1 MTAATGTAP
10 CRLVTIPISHY
21 CEKARWAL
29 DRAGIPFEERAHLQ
43 VLHRI
48 AARRAG
54 GRTVPVLLTPEGVLG
69 ESADILAYADARTPR
84 GRRLFPEDAEAAAEV
99 RAVERDLDERLGP
112 HGRRWMYNELRG
124 DRDVAGRYGLTG
136 VPAWERRIFP
146 AFYPLMSALVDRVLD
161 VDAETSAASERVVRD
176 LWDEFGARLADGR
189 RYLVGDTFT
198 AADLTFAALAAPIVL
213 PPEYGVP
220 LPRAEELPDHMAA
233 VVRELS
239 AQPAGAFALRMF
251 REERR
256 TRP

>member
-1 MTAATGTAP
+1 VGSQP
-10 CRLVTIPISHY
+10 YRLLTIPISHY

-43 VLHRI
+43 VLHRV

-54 GRTVPVLLTPEGVLG
+54 GTTTPVLITPEAVLT
-69 ESADILAYADARTPR
+69 ESADIVAFADARIAP
-84 GRRLFPEDAEAAAEV
+84 GRRLFPEDPAEAAEV
-99 RAVERDLDERLGP
+99 RAVEHDLDERLGP

-124 DRDVAGRYGLTG
+124 HRDVAGRYGLTG

-146 AFYPLMSALVDRVLD
+146 VFYPVMTRLVDRVLD
-161 VDAETSAASERVVRD
+161 VDAETSAESERLVRD
-176 LWDEFGARLADGR
+176 LWDEFGGRLADGR
-189 RYLVGDTFT
+189 RHLVGDTFT

-220 LPRAEELPDHMAA
+220 LPRVDELPAHMAS

-239 AQPAGAFALRMF
+239 AAPAGQYALRMF

-256 TRP
+256 PA